1 MISVQSIVERIE
13 SILDAEGSDRYTF
26 EQDYK
31 PAINSSVEWLQ
42 AVFNRAF
49 ADKKLTEESLR
60 DLVRTCV
67 YQTNAYSRVRLE
79 DPNLGFSIWS
89 ILKVN
94 PKPEVYPSGATVS
107 PLAQDYLSIYRSDVS
122 YIKSQYS
129 AKRLTTEQ
137 WEEASTNIFEAG
149 NTTFLNKFQKFAYL
163 NPQNYSSS
171 SYQPGGSEIEI
182 RPEVPKEFVAVTL
195 LKYPTPITLITDNVE
210 FPETLLNLVVQKAL
224 NFISMKQGDQTNL
237 YVVSARDVQTLV
249 QLMV

>member
-1 MISVQSIVERIE
+1 MISVQSIVTRIE

-26 EQDYK
+26 EQDYR

-49 ADKKLTEESLR
+49 ADKKLSEESLR
-60 DLVRTCV
+60 DLIRSVI
-67 YQTNAYSRVRLE
+67 YQTNAYSRVRLD
-79 DPNLGFSIWS
+79 DPNLGYSIWS

-94 PKPEVYPSGATVS
+94 PKPVVYPANATVNTL
-107 PLAQDYLSIYRSDVS
+107 PNDYSSAFRADVS
-122 YIKSQYS
+122 YIKSEYS

-137 WEEASTNIFEAG
+137 WEESNTNIFEAG

-163 NPQNYSSS
+163 NPQNYTSS
-171 SYQPGGSEIEI
+171 SYQTGGAEIEV
-182 RPEVPKEFVAVTL
+182 RPEIPNEFVGVTV
-195 LKYPTPITLITDNVE
+195 LKYPTPVNLITDNVE

-237 YVVSARDVQTLV
+237 YAVSTRDVTTLV

>member
-1 MISVQSIVERIE
+1 MISVQNIVQRIE

-31 PAINSSVEWLQ
+31 SAINSSVEWLQ

-60 DLVRTCV
+60 DLVKSCV

-79 DPNLGFSIWS
+79 SSDLGFSIWS

-94 PKPEVYPSGATVS
+94 PKPIVYPSDSTVNDLS
-107 PLAQDYLSIYRSDVS
+107 EDYLSVYRNDVS

-137 WEEASTNIFEAG
+137 WEEATTNIFEAG

-163 NPQNYSSS
+163 NPQDYSSS

-182 RPEVPKEFVAVTL
+182 RPEVPKEFIGVTL
-195 LKYPTPITLITDNVE
+195 LKYPTPISSITDNIE
-210 FPETLLNLVVQKAL
+210 FPESLLNLVVQKAL

-237 YVVSARDVQTLV
+237 YAVSARDVQTLV